1 MKKLLLFLTL
11 LSVACQNNNKS
22 FSIDNIENGVIY
34 EVNVRQYSETGHFD
48 DFTKDIHKLKD
59 LGVKIIW
66 LMPIHPISQNKRKG
80 TLGSY
85 YSVSN
90 YKEVNSEFGNKEDL
104 DELIAE
110 AHKNEMLVILDW
122 VANHTGWDHDWIKTN
137 PEYYTKNNDGEI
149 TDPIN
154 PDTGKSWGWTDV
166 ADLNFDNMDMQNE
179 MIEAMEYWV
188 KEHDIDGYRLDAAH
202 SCPPSFW
209 KKSIDRLKKIKNVL
223 MLAESD
229 GYHPGG
235 FELIEMF
242 DMSYNWSG
250 HHVLN
255 SIYKKEKTSNDL
267 KDNINRNIND
277 YSSSHILMNFTS
289 NHDENTWA
297 GTVFDRY
304 GKGAKTF
311 GAITYFL
318 PGIPLIYNGQE
329 YGLEKRLEF
338 FEKDFIPKNKSDFYN
353 FYSNLNIIKKENDLL
368 NIDPEIKFEVIEMEN
383 NKIVC
388 FKRSKGNE
396 SMYFIANLSNEKLE
410 FKTEI
415 EGDFQSLLN
424 KSKYNLKS
432 NSLKEWEY
440 HFLK

>member
-1 MKKLLLFLTL
+1 
-11 LSVACQNNNKS
+11 
-22 FSIDNIENGVIY
+22 
-34 EVNVRQYSETGHFD
+34 
-48 DFTKDIHKLKD
+48 
-59 LGVKIIW
+59 
-66 LMPIHPISQNKRKG
+66 
-80 TLGSY
+80 
-85 YSVSN
+85 
-90 YKEVNSEFGNKEDL
+90 
-104 DELIAE
+104 
-110 AHKNEMLVILDW
+110 
-122 VANHTGWDHDWIKTN
+122 
-137 PEYYTKNNDGEI
+137 
-149 TDPIN
+149 
-154 PDTGKSWGWTDV
+154 
-166 ADLNFDNMDMQNE
+166 
-179 MIEAMEYWV
+179 
-188 KEHDIDGYRLDAAH
+188 
-202 SCPPSFW
+202 
-209 KKSIDRLKKIKNVL
+209 

-318 PGIPLIYNGQE
+318 PGMPLIYNGQE

-338 FEKDFIPKNKSDFYN
+338 FEKDFIPKNKSDFYT

-415 EGDFQSLLN
+415 EDDFQSLLN

>member
-1 MKKLLLFLTL
+1 MKKLLLFITL
-11 LSVACQNNNKS
+11 LSVSCQNNNKS
-22 FSIDNIENGVIY
+22 FPVDNIENGVIY
-34 EVNVRQYSETGHFD
+34 EVNIRQYSKTGNFD

-66 LMPIHPISQNKRKG
+66 LMPIHPISKIKRKG

-85 YSVSN
+85 YSISN
-90 YKEVNSEFGNKEDL
+90 YKQVNPEFGSKEDL

-110 AHKNEMLVILDW
+110 AHKNDMLVILDW
-122 VANHTGWDHDWIKTN
+122 VANHTGWDHDWINTN
-137 PEYYTKNNDGEI
+137 PEYYTKNSNGEI

-154 PDTGKSWGWTDV
+154 PDTGQSWGWTDV
-166 ADLNFDNMDMQNE
+166 ADLNFDNMEMQNE

-209 KKSIDRLKKIKNVL
+209 KKSIDRLKNIKNVL

-255 SIYKKEKTSNDL
+255 NIYKKENNSDDL
-267 KDNINRNIND
+267 IENINRNIND
-277 YSSSHILMNFTS
+277 YSSDHILMNFTS

-311 GAITYFL
+311 GALTYFL
-318 PGIPLIYNGQE
+318 PGMPLIYNGQE

-338 FEKDFIPKNKSDFYN
+338 FEKDFIPKNKSDFYD
-353 FYSNLNIIKKENDLL
+353 FYSNLNLIKKENNLL
-368 NIDPEIKFEVIEMEN
+368 NIDSKVKFEVIEIEN
-383 NKIVC
+383 KNIVC
-388 FKRSKGNE
+388 FKRSKANE
-396 SMYFIANLSNEKLE
+396 SIYFIANLSDEILE
-410 FKTEI
+410 FKTGI
-415 EGDFQSLLN
+415 KGNFQSIIKKTNYTLESN
-424 KSKYNLKS
+424 TLKGWEFHI
-432 NSLKEWEY
+432 LK
-440 HFLK
+440 